1 MKKIILILGI
11 SIVAIVSCKKEEI
24 KKEENPAVNNPY
36 NDPSRKNCW
45 ICWQCDINNGYK
57 IIPSTLDTFCDSAKY
72 VYYKS
77 FNYPTVYGC
86 KKN

>member
-1 MKKIILILGI
+1 MKKIIIIAMALLIVI
-11 SIVAIVSCKKEEI
+11 ACSKKTPT
-24 KKEENPAVNNPY
+24 NPNPPQNAY
-36 NDPSRKNCW
+36 SDPKRKNCW
-45 ICWQCDINNGYK
+45 ICWQCDVYNNYK

-72 VYYKS
+72 AYYKS